1 MTPESITRLF
11 DYNYWAFERVWTCIE
26 QISDEQFV
34 QPLGY
39 SRGSIRDQ
47 VVHLMSATRR
57 WVERLQMLPASP
69 HLTFEDFTS
78 KAATKTMWDQM
89 RTNVQHYIRSL
100 DQAQLDEVIR
110 WEISSRALISH
121 SPRWE
126 LLLHVANHGTDHRA
140 QILAML
146 HEHFRVVTV
155 EQDMVFYLVETE

>member
-1 MTPESITRLF
+1 MTPESIVRLY

-26 QISDEQFV
+26 QITDEQFV
-34 QPLGY
+34 KPLGY

-57 WVERLQMLPASP
+57 WVERLQLLEASP
-69 HLTFEDFTS
+69 HLAFEDFPS
-78 KAATKTMWDQM
+78 KALTKTTWDQM
-89 RTNVQHYIRSL
+89 RADVLCYIRSL
-100 DQAQLDEVIR
+100 DQAQLDEVVQ
-110 WEISSRALISH
+110 WEISSRALTSH

-146 HEHFRVVTV
+146 HEHFRVATI
-155 EQDMVFYLVETE
+155 EQDMVFYLVEAE

>member
-1 MTPESITRLF
+1 MTPESIARLF
-11 DYNYWAFERVWTCIE
+11 DYNYWAFERVWGCIE
-26 QISDEQFV
+26 QITDEQFI

-39 SRGSIRDQ
+39 SRGPIRDQ
-47 VVHLMSATRR
+47 VVHLMSATWR
-57 WVERLQMLPASP
+57 WVERLQLVEASP
-69 HLTFEDFTS
+69 RLVYEDFTS

-89 RTNVQHYIRSL
+89 RGDVMRYIRSL

-110 WEISSRALISH
+110 WEISSLALTSH

-146 HEHFRVVTV
+146 HEHFRVGTV
-155 EQDMVFYLVETE
+155 EQDMLLYLVETE

>member
-1 MTPESITRLF
+1 MTPESLARLF
-11 DYNYWAFERVWTCIE
+11 DYNYWAFERVWACIE
-26 QISDEQFV
+26 PLTDEQFV

-57 WVERLQMLPASP
+57 WMERLQLKEASP
-69 HLTFEDFTS
+69 HLAFEDFTS
-78 KAATKTMWDQM
+78 KAAVKTMWDQM
-89 RTNVQHYIRSL
+89 QGEVLNYIESL

-146 HEHFRVVTV
+146 HEHFRVATV
-155 EQDMVFYLVETE
+155 EQDMVLYLVEAE